1 MGAVGAIP
9 PRLAP
14 TGEKGWQIMRYKLTL
29 CEVSRKLAIQRQ
41 TEQQRLLAE
50 IREAV
55 SHKRYMGLSSGAM
68 RTLELHQVE
77 AVMEVITPVVERYIQ
92 DKNRVW

>member
-1 MGAVGAIP
+1 
-9 PRLAP
+9 
-14 TGEKGWQIMRYKLTL
+14 MRYKLTQYA
-29 CEVSRKLAIQRQ
+29 VTKRKQQKRQ

-77 AVMEVITPVVERYIQ
+77 AVMEVITPVVERYVVQAKKRI
-92 DKNRVW
+92 W

>member
-1 MGAVGAIP
+1 
-9 PRLAP
+9 
-14 TGEKGWQIMRYKLTL
+14 MRYKLTQYA
-29 CEVSRKLAIQRQ
+29 VTKRKQQKQQ

-77 AVMEVITPVVERYIQ
+77 AVMEAITPVVERYVVQAKMRI
-92 DKNRVW
+92 W

>member
-1 MGAVGAIP
+1 
-9 PRLAP
+9 
-14 TGEKGWQIMRYKLTL
+14 MRYKLTQYA
-29 CEVSRKLAIQRQ
+29 VTKRKQQKQQ

-77 AVMEVITPVVERYIQ
+77 AVMEAITPVVERYVVQAKKRI
-92 DKNRVW
+92 W